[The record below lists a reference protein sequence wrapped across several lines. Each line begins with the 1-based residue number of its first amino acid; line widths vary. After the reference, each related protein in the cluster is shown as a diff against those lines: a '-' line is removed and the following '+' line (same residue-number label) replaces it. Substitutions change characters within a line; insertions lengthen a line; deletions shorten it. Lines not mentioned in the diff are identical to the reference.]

1 MCSEGVSESSRI
13 CLQSL
18 KSRLCGGNGQVAGL
32 ALYNKGNRAT
42 PLFNY
47 NHYLRRWE
55 MPDLVG
61 HDGKRVGSDN
71 KTDGMNRHIYRLV
84 AAVLAAMTIVSC
96 IDARKS
102 ETFRVLEDVDS
113 YIEARPDSALAV
125 LEGIDKS
132 KLTSK
137 ELEAKYALL
146 LSQALDKN
154 YIDLQSDSII
164 APAVNYYK
172 YHGTDDER
180 FRTLYYAGRVYQ
192 NAGDIEAA
200 MEKFVEAERYISS
213 QIDKSVVAR
222 LYKAKMVAYRDVF
235 DHQSALEQAKTAA
248 EYYLAA
254 KDSTRYL
261 NAVNDIAVSYSLLED
276 KESED
281 KYLAILSS
289 NMHLLTHMQIS
300 KYYGIQLNNSLQGPV
315 ENIQNTLKDYL
326 AATPDESMINWICVA
341 DAYIAL
347 SDYQSALKSLDSHI
361 LYGGQK
367 DLTYYWTAATLYEK
381 LGRYKEALSLYKE
394 YLYTSDHATLAA
406 VESDT
411 KFIEERHKKEIELL
425 DAEHSKERITL
436 ISIIAILC
444 AVIIIYL
451 IRKQLQ
457 IRTAEKKQLE
467 IEKKRYEQLYADA
480 IAEREALTKMI
491 EDSSVKDETK
501 AVIRERLEVLNK
513 VIISHITDTSSA
525 NKKAFQELEAL
536 ISDRDSFIEST
547 RLTIEGNNP
556 GFITALREA
565 GLTDEEINICCLY
578 VIGLKGKD
586 IKTYTNQS
594 RLYIQSAEI
603 RHKLGLTENDTNLS
617 IHLRNMCENEVC

>member
-1 MCSEGVSESSRI
+1 
-13 CLQSL
+13 
-18 KSRLCGGNGQVAGL
+18 
-32 ALYNKGNRAT
+32 
-42 PLFNY
+42 
-47 NHYLRRWE
+47 
-55 MPDLVG
+55 
-61 HDGKRVGSDN
+61 
-71 KTDGMNRHIYRLV
+71 MNRHIYRLV
-84 AAVLAAMTIVSC
+84 AAVLAAITIVSC
-96 IDARKS
+96 YDARKS
-102 ETFRVLEDVDS
+102 ETYRLLEDVDS

-132 KLTSK
+132 ELTSK

-164 APAVNYYK
+164 APAVRYYEN
-172 YHGTDDER
+172 HGTPDER
-180 FRTLYYAGRVYQ
+180 LKMYYYSGRIKQNSGDYEGAMERFVKGESYGDECTDKALLGRLYAVKQYVYQ
-192 NAGDIEAA
+192 ETINYPSAIPNAQLAA
-200 MEKFVEAERYISS
+200 DAFLEAE
-213 QIDKSVVAR
+213 
-222 LYKAKMVAYRDVF
+222 DV
-235 DHQSALEQAKTAA
+235 HN
-248 EYYLAA
+248 YLL
-254 KDSTRYL
+254 KI
-261 NAVNDIAVSYSLLED
+261 ND
-276 KESED
+276 
-281 KYLAILSS
+281 LAILYQ
-289 NMHLLTHMQIS
+289 LTHDEAKHAECINIIKENWDILTDKHKSHYYTILLNPYSNAENPDELIS
-300 KYYGIQLNNSLQGPV
+300 EYLSEVKDSSLIIWSGLSNVYLRLNQPESVLQVLEYSLKYNQDEKDAAYYFAQASAYEQLGESD
-315 ENIQNTLKDYL
+315 EAL
-326 AATPDESMINWICVA
+326 AAYKKYVEIT
-341 DAYIAL
+341 DANDLEI
-347 SDYQSALKSLDSHI
+347 LK
-361 LYGGQK
+361 
-367 DLTYYWTAATLYEK
+367 A
-381 LGRYKEALSLYKE
+381 
-394 YLYTSDHATLAA
+394 
-406 VESDT
+406 DT

-425 DAEHSKERITL
+425 DAEHSKERIMF

-480 IAEREALTKMI
+480 IAERDALTKMI

-501 AVIRERLEVLNK
+501 TVIRERLEVLNK

-556 GFITALREA
+556 EFIDALRES

>member
-1 MCSEGVSESSRI
+1 MRM
-13 CLQSL
+13 
-18 KSRLCGGNGQVAGL
+18 RLLLLIITA
-32 ALYNKGNRAT
+32 
-42 PLFNY
+42 
-47 NHYLRRWE
+47 
-55 MPDLVG
+55 
-61 HDGKRVGSDN
+61 
-71 KTDGMNRHIYRLV
+71 I
-84 AAVLAAMTIVSC
+84 TIVSC
-96 IDARKS
+96 NDARKS

-132 KLTSK
+132 ELTSK

-235 DHQSALEQAKTAA
+235 DHESALEQAKTAA

-276 KESED
+276 KESKD

-289 NMHLLTHMQIS
+289 NMHLLTPSQIS

-315 ENIQNTLKDYL
+315 ENIQNRLKDYL
-326 AATPDESMINWICVA
+326 VATPDESMINWICVA

-367 DLTYYWTAATLYEK
+367 DLSYYWTAATLYEK
-381 LGRYKEALSLYKE
+381 LGRYKEALSLYKD
-394 YLYTSDHATLAA
+394 YLYECDHTTLAA

-411 KFIEERHKKEIELL
+411 KFIEERHKKEMELL

-444 AVIIIYL
+444 AVIVIYL

-480 IAEREALTKMI
+480 IAERDELTKMI

-556 GFITALREA
+556 GFITALREV

>member
-1 MCSEGVSESSRI
+1 
-13 CLQSL
+13 
-18 KSRLCGGNGQVAGL
+18 
-32 ALYNKGNRAT
+32 
-42 PLFNY
+42 
-47 NHYLRRWE
+47 
-55 MPDLVG
+55 
-61 HDGKRVGSDN
+61 
-71 KTDGMNRHIYRLV
+71 MNRHIYRLV
-84 AAVLAAMTIVSC
+84 AAVLAAITIVSC
-96 IDARKS
+96 NGARKS

-113 YIEARPDSALAV
+113 YIEARPDSALAT
-125 LEGIDKS
+125 LQGIDKS
-132 KLTSK
+132 ELTSK

-289 NMHLLTHMQIS
+289 NMHLLTPMQIS

-326 AATPDESMINWICVA
+326 AATPDDSMINWICVA

-381 LGRYKEALSLYKE
+381 LDRYKEALSLYKE
-394 YLYTSDHATLAA
+394 YIYTSDHATLAA

-425 DAEHSKERITL
+425 DAEHSKERIMF

-444 AVIIIYL
+444 AVIVIYL

-467 IEKKRYEQLYADA
+467 IEKQRYEQLYADA
-480 IAEREALTKMI
+480 IAERDALTKMI

-501 AVIRERLEVLNK
+501 TVIRERLEVLNK

>member
-1 MCSEGVSESSRI
+1 MGDA
-13 CLQSL
+13 QSV
-18 KSRLCGGNGQVAGL
+18 R
-32 ALYNKGNRAT
+32 
-42 PLFNY
+42 
-47 NHYLRRWE
+47 H
-55 MPDLVG
+55 
-61 HDGKRVGSDN
+61 DN
-71 KTDGMNRHIYRLV
+71 KADGMNRHIYRFI

-96 IDARKS
+96 NDARKS
-102 ETFRVLEDVDS
+102 ETYRLLEDVES

-125 LEGIDKS
+125 LEDIGKDE
-132 KLTSK
+132 LASK

-164 APAVNYYK
+164 APAVRYYEN
-172 YHGTDDER
+172 HGTPDER
-180 FRTLYYAGRVYQ
+180 LKAFYYAGRVYQ
-192 NAGDIEAA
+192 NAGDIETA
-200 MEKFVEAERYISS
+200 MEKFVEAERYISD
-213 QIDKSVVAR
+213 QVDIRVVAR

-235 DHQSALEQAKTAA
+235 DYRSALEQAQTAA
-248 EYYLAA
+248 EYYLATN
-254 KDSTRYL
+254 DSLRYL
-261 NAVNDIAVSYSLLED
+261 NAVNDIAVMCSLLDDE
-276 KESED
+276 ESE
-281 KYLAILSS
+281 KQYIEILSS
-289 NMHLLTHMQIS
+289 NMHLLNTSQVS
-300 KYYGIQLNNSLQGPV
+300 KFYGIQLNRSLQGPV
-315 ENIQNTLKDYL
+315 DNIQTTLKDYL
-326 AATPDESMINWICVA
+326 AATPDDSMVNWICVT
-341 DAYIAL
+341 DAYMAL

-394 YLYTSDHATLAA
+394 YLYASDHATLAA

-411 KFIEERHKKEIELL
+411 KFIEERLRKEIELL
-425 DAEHSKERITL
+425 DAEHSKERIMF
-436 ISIIAILC
+436 ISIIVILC
-444 AVIIIYL
+444 AVIVIYL
-451 IRKQLQ
+451 IRKQLK

-480 IAEREALTKMI
+480 ITERDALTKMI
-491 EDSSVKDETK
+491 EDSSVKDEAK

-536 ISDRDSFIEST
+536 VADKESFIEST

-556 GFITALREA
+556 EFIAALKKQ
-565 GLTDEEINICCLY
+565 GLTDKEINICCLY

-586 IKTYTNQS
+586 IKTYTSQP

-603 RHKLGLTENDTNLS
+603 RHKLGLTENDTNLA
-617 IHLRNMCENEVC
+617 IHLRNMLEKDVC

>member
-1 MCSEGVSESSRI
+1 MRM
-13 CLQSL
+13 
-18 KSRLCGGNGQVAGL
+18 RLLLLIITA
-32 ALYNKGNRAT
+32 
-42 PLFNY
+42 
-47 NHYLRRWE
+47 
-55 MPDLVG
+55 
-61 HDGKRVGSDN
+61 
-71 KTDGMNRHIYRLV
+71 I
-84 AAVLAAMTIVSC
+84 TIVSC
-96 IDARKS
+96 NDARKS

-132 KLTSK
+132 ELTSK

-213 QIDKSVVAR
+213 QIDKSVVGR

-261 NAVNDIAVSYSLLED
+261 NAVNDIAVSYSILED
-276 KESED
+276 KESEE

-289 NMHLLTHMQIS
+289 NMHLLTPMQIS

-394 YLYTSDHATLAA
+394 YSYTSDHATLAA

-444 AVIIIYL
+444 AFIVIYL
-451 IRKQLQ
+451 IRKQLR

-467 IEKKRYEQLYADA
+467 IEKQRYEQLYADA
-480 IAEREALTKMI
+480 VAERDALTKMV
-491 EDSSVKDETK
+491 EDANVKDETK
-501 AVIRERLEVLNK
+501 AVIKARLEILNK
-513 VIISHITDTSSA
+513 VIISHITDTSKDNRRA
-525 NKKAFQELEAL
+525 YEELEAL
-536 ISDRDSFIEST
+536 IADKESFIEST

-556 GFITALREA
+556 EFINVLRSQ
-565 GLTDEEINICCLY
+565 GLTDDEINICCLY
-578 VIGLKGKD
+578 VMGLKGKD
-586 IKTYTNQS
+586 IKTYTSQPGH
-594 RLYIQSAEI
+594 YKQSAEI
-603 RHKLGLTENDTNLS
+603 RHKLGLSENDTNLS
-617 IHLRNMCENEVC
+617 IYLRELLEK

>member
-1 MCSEGVSESSRI
+1 M
-13 CLQSL
+13 
-18 KSRLCGGNGQVAGL
+18 
-32 ALYNKGNRAT
+32 
-42 PLFNY
+42 
-47 NHYLRRWE
+47 
-55 MPDLVG
+55 
-61 HDGKRVGSDN
+61 
-71 KTDGMNRHIYRLV
+71 YRL
-84 AAVLAAMTIVSC
+84 LT
-96 IDARKS
+96 
-102 ETFRVLEDVDS
+102 DVDS
-113 YIEARPDSALAV
+113 YIESRPDSALAV
-125 LEGIDKS
+125 LEGIDKAE
-132 KLTSK
+132 LTTK

-146 LSQALDKN
+146 MSMALDKN
-154 YIDLQSDSII
+154 YIDLQSDSVI

-254 KDSTRYL
+254 KDSIRYL

-289 NMHLLTHMQIS
+289 NMHLLTPMQIS

-394 YLYTSDHATLAA
+394 YLYTSDHATRAA
-406 VESDT
+406 VKSDT

-451 IRKQLQ
+451 IRKQLR

-467 IEKKRYEQLYADA
+467 IEKQRYEQLYADA
-480 IAEREALTKMI
+480 VAERDALTKMV
-491 EDSSVKDETK
+491 EDANVKDETK
-501 AVIRERLEVLNK
+501 AVIRERLEILNK
-513 VIISHITDTSSA
+513 VIISHITDTSKD
-525 NKKAFQELEAL
+525 NKRAYEELEAL
-536 ISDRDSFIEST
+536 IADKESFIEST
-547 RLTIEGNNP
+547 RMTIEGNNP
-556 GFITALREA
+556 EFINVLRSQ
-565 GLTDEEINICCLY
+565 GLTDDEINICCLY
-578 VIGLKGKD
+578 VMGLKGKD
-586 IKTYTNQS
+586 IKTYTSQPNH
-594 RLYIQSAEI
+594 YKQSAGI
-603 RHKLGLTENDTNLS
+603 RHKLGLSENDTNLS
-617 IHLRNMCENEVC
+617 IYLRELLEK

>member
-1 MCSEGVSESSRI
+1 
-13 CLQSL
+13 
-18 KSRLCGGNGQVAGL
+18 
-32 ALYNKGNRAT
+32 
-42 PLFNY
+42 
-47 NHYLRRWE
+47 
-55 MPDLVG
+55 
-61 HDGKRVGSDN
+61 
-71 KTDGMNRHIYRLV
+71 MNRHIYRFI
-84 AAVLAAMTIVSC
+84 AAVLAAMTLISC
-96 IDARKS
+96 NGARKS

-132 KLTSK
+132 ELTSK

-164 APAVNYYK
+164 APAVRYYEN
-172 YHGTDDER
+172 HGTPDER
-180 FRTLYYAGRVYQ
+180 LKMYYYSGRIKQNSGDYEGAMERFVKGESYGDECTDKALLGRLYAVKQYVYQ
-192 NAGDIEAA
+192 ETINYPSAIPNAQLAA
-200 MEKFVEAERYISS
+200 DAFLEAE
-213 QIDKSVVAR
+213 
-222 LYKAKMVAYRDVF
+222 DV
-235 DHQSALEQAKTAA
+235 HN
-248 EYYLAA
+248 YLL
-254 KDSTRYL
+254 KI
-261 NAVNDIAVSYSLLED
+261 ND
-276 KESED
+276 
-281 KYLAILSS
+281 LAILYQ
-289 NMHLLTHMQIS
+289 LTHDEAKHAECMNIIKENWDILTDKHKSHYYTIMLNPYSNAENPDELIS
-300 KYYGIQLNNSLQGPV
+300 EYLSEVKDSSLIIWSGLSNVYLRLNQPESVLQVLEYSLKYNQDEKDAAYYFGQASAYEQLGESD
-315 ENIQNTLKDYL
+315 EAL
-326 AATPDESMINWICVA
+326 AAYKKYVEIT
-341 DAYIAL
+341 DANDLEI
-347 SDYQSALKSLDSHI
+347 LK
-361 LYGGQK
+361 
-367 DLTYYWTAATLYEK
+367 A
-381 LGRYKEALSLYKE
+381 
-394 YLYTSDHATLAA
+394 
-406 VESDT
+406 DT

-425 DAEHSKERITL
+425 DAEHSKERIMF
-436 ISIIAILC
+436 ICIIAILC

-451 IRKQLQ
+451 IRKQLL

-480 IAEREALTKMI
+480 IAERDALTKMI

-556 GFITALREA
+556 EFIDALRES

>member
-1 MCSEGVSESSRI
+1 
-13 CLQSL
+13 
-18 KSRLCGGNGQVAGL
+18 
-32 ALYNKGNRAT
+32 
-42 PLFNY
+42 
-47 NHYLRRWE
+47 
-55 MPDLVG
+55 
-61 HDGKRVGSDN
+61 
-71 KTDGMNRHIYRLV
+71 MNRHIYRLV
-84 AAVLAAMTIVSC
+84 AAVLAAITIVSC
-96 IDARKS
+96 NGARKS

-132 KLTSK
+132 ELTSK

-164 APAVNYYK
+164 APAVRYYEN
-172 YHGTDDER
+172 HGTPDER
-180 FRTLYYAGRVYQ
+180 LKMYYYSGRIKQNSGDYEGAMERFVKGESYGDECTDKALLGRLYAVKQYVYQ
-192 NAGDIEAA
+192 ETINYPSAIPNAQLAA
-200 MEKFVEAERYISS
+200 DAFLEAE
-213 QIDKSVVAR
+213 
-222 LYKAKMVAYRDVF
+222 DV
-235 DHQSALEQAKTAA
+235 HN
-248 EYYLAA
+248 YLL
-254 KDSTRYL
+254 KI
-261 NAVNDIAVSYSLLED
+261 ND
-276 KESED
+276 
-281 KYLAILSS
+281 LAILYQ
-289 NMHLLTHMQIS
+289 LTHDEAKHAECMNIIKENWDILTDKHKSHYYTILLNPYSNAENPDELIS
-300 KYYGIQLNNSLQGPV
+300 EYLSEVKDSSLIIWSGLSNVYLRLNQPESVLQVLEYSLKYNQDEKDAAYYFAQASAYEQLGESD
-315 ENIQNTLKDYL
+315 EAL
-326 AATPDESMINWICVA
+326 AAYKKYVEIT
-341 DAYIAL
+341 DANDLEI
-347 SDYQSALKSLDSHI
+347 LK
-361 LYGGQK
+361 
-367 DLTYYWTAATLYEK
+367 A
-381 LGRYKEALSLYKE
+381 
-394 YLYTSDHATLAA
+394 
-406 VESDT
+406 DT

-425 DAEHSKERITL
+425 DAEHSKERIMF

-480 IAEREALTKMI
+480 IAERDALTKMI

-501 AVIRERLEVLNK
+501 TVIRERLEVLNK

>member
-1 MCSEGVSESSRI
+1 
-13 CLQSL
+13 
-18 KSRLCGGNGQVAGL
+18 
-32 ALYNKGNRAT
+32 
-42 PLFNY
+42 
-47 NHYLRRWE
+47 
-55 MPDLVG
+55 
-61 HDGKRVGSDN
+61 
-71 KTDGMNRHIYRLV
+71 MNRHIYRLV
-84 AAVLAAMTIVSC
+84 AAVLAAITIVSC
-96 IDARKS
+96 DDARKS
-102 ETFRVLEDVDS
+102 ETFRLLEDVDS

-132 KLTSK
+132 ELTSK

-164 APAVNYYK
+164 APAVRYYEN
-172 YHGTDDER
+172 HGTPDER
-180 FRTLYYAGRVYQ
+180 LKMYYYSGRIKQNSGDYEGAMEMFVKGESYGDECTDKALLGRLYAAKQYVYQ
-192 NAGDIEAA
+192 ETINYPSAIPNAQLAA
-200 MEKFVEAERYISS
+200 DAFLEAEDVHNYLL
-213 QIDKSVVAR
+213 QI
-222 LYKAKMVAYRDVF
+222 
-235 DHQSALEQAKTAA
+235 
-248 EYYLAA
+248 
-254 KDSTRYL
+254 
-261 NAVNDIAVSYSLLED
+261 ND
-276 KESED
+276 
-281 KYLAILSS
+281 LAILYQ
-289 NMHLLTHMQIS
+289 LTHDDAKHAECMNIIKENWDILTDKHKSHYYTILLNPYSNAENPDELIS
-300 KYYGIQLNNSLQGPV
+300 EYLSEVKDSSLIIWSGLSNVYLRLNQPESVLQVLEYSLKYNQDEKDAAYYFAQASAYEQLGESD
-315 ENIQNTLKDYL
+315 EAL
-326 AATPDESMINWICVA
+326 AAYKKYVEIT
-341 DAYIAL
+341 DANDLEI
-347 SDYQSALKSLDSHI
+347 LK
-361 LYGGQK
+361 
-367 DLTYYWTAATLYEK
+367 A
-381 LGRYKEALSLYKE
+381 
-394 YLYTSDHATLAA
+394 
-406 VESDT
+406 DT

-425 DAEHSKERITL
+425 DAEHSKERIMF
-436 ISIIAILC
+436 ISIIAILS
-444 AVIIIYL
+444 AVIVIYL
-451 IRKQLQ
+451 IRQQLK

-480 IAEREALTKMI
+480 IAERDALTKMI

-556 GFITALREA
+556 EFIDALKKQ

>member
-1 MCSEGVSESSRI
+1 MA
-13 CLQSL
+13 
-18 KSRLCGGNGQVAGL
+18 LC
-32 ALYNKGNRAT
+32 NKGNRAT

-84 AAVLAAMTIVSC
+84 AAVLAAITIVSC
-96 IDARKS
+96 NDARKS
-102 ETFRVLEDVDS
+102 ETFRLLEDVDS

-132 KLTSK
+132 ELTSK

-289 NMHLLTHMQIS
+289 NMHLLTPMQIS

-367 DLTYYWTAATLYEK
+367 DLTYYWTAAMLYEK

-480 IAEREALTKMI
+480 IAERDALTKMI

-556 GFITALREA
+556 GFITVLREA

-617 IHLRNMCENEVC
+617 IHLRNMCENDVC

>member
-1 MCSEGVSESSRI
+1 MA
-13 CLQSL
+13 
-18 KSRLCGGNGQVAGL
+18 LC
-32 ALYNKGNRAT
+32 NKGNRAT

-84 AAVLAAMTIVSC
+84 AAILAAMTIVSC
-96 IDARKS
+96 KDARKS

-132 KLTSK
+132 ELTSK

-289 NMHLLTHMQIS
+289 NMHLLTPMQIS

-411 KFIEERHKKEIELL
+411 KFIEERHKKEIKLL
-425 DAEHSKERITL
+425 DAEHSKERIMF

-480 IAEREALTKMI
+480 IAERDALTKMI

-556 GFITALREA
+556 KFIDTLKKQ

-603 RHKLGLTENDTNLS
+603 RNKLGLTENDTNLS

>member
-1 MCSEGVSESSRI
+1 
-13 CLQSL
+13 
-18 KSRLCGGNGQVAGL
+18 
-32 ALYNKGNRAT
+32 
-42 PLFNY
+42 
-47 NHYLRRWE
+47 

-84 AAVLAAMTIVSC
+84 DAVLVAITIVSC
-96 IDARKS
+96 NDARRS
-102 ETFRVLEDVDS
+102 ETYRLLEDVDS

-125 LEGIDKS
+125 LEDIDKS
-132 KLTSK
+132 DLTSK

-164 APAVNYYK
+164 APAVRYYEN
-172 YHGTDDER
+172 HGTPDER
-180 FRTLYYAGRVYQ
+180 LKMYYYSGRIKQNSGDYEGAMERFVKGESYGDECTDKALLGRLYRAKMTIHREIFNYPQAILDAKDAANCYLE
-192 NAGDIEAA
+192 AGD
-200 MEKFVEAERYISS
+200 
-213 QIDKSVVAR
+213 
-222 LYKAKMVAYRDVF
+222 
-235 DHQSALEQAKTAA
+235 T
-248 EYYLAA
+248 
-254 KDSTRYL
+254 TRYL
-261 NAVNDIAVSYSLLED
+261 STILN
-276 KESED
+276 
-281 KYLAILSS
+281 LAILYNDSEKPEEYFAECMGILKE
-289 NMHLLTHMQIS
+289 NWDILTNSQKS
-300 KYYGIQLNNSLQGPV
+300 KYYAISIMNVNLTKDEMQTILEEYMTDIKDSVLIHWTSVAFAHTQLDRP
-315 ENIQNTLKDYL
+315 
-326 AATPDESMINWICVA
+326 ESG
-341 DAYIAL
+341 L
-347 SDYQSALKSLDSHI
+347 
-361 LYGGQK
+361 
-367 DLTYYWTAATLYEK
+367 
-381 LGRYKEALSLYKE
+381 EALENYITYNSGEIDASYYFL
-394 YLYTSDHATLAA
+394 LAQA
-406 VESDT
+406 QEKVGNLVESLEAYKNYMRITDDFDLKIFDADT
-411 KFIEERHKKEIELL
+411 KFIEERHKKEIELI
-425 DAEHSKERITL
+425 DAEHSKERIMF

-444 AVIIIYL
+444 AVIVIYL
-451 IRKQLQ
+451 IRQQLK

-480 IAEREALTKMI
+480 IAERDALTRMI

-536 ISDRDSFIEST
+536 VADRDSFIEST

-556 GFITALREA
+556 EFIAALKKQ
-565 GLTDEEINICCLY
+565 GLTDEEIDICCLY

-617 IHLRNMCENEVC
+617 IYLRNMCENEVC

>member
-1 MCSEGVSESSRI
+1 MRI
-13 CLQSL
+13 KNILL
-18 KSRLCGGNGQVAGL
+18 IITA
-32 ALYNKGNRAT
+32 
-42 PLFNY
+42 
-47 NHYLRRWE
+47 
-55 MPDLVG
+55 
-61 HDGKRVGSDN
+61 
-71 KTDGMNRHIYRLV
+71 I
-84 AAVLAAMTIVSC
+84 TIVSC
-96 IDARKS
+96 NGARKS
-102 ETFRVLEDVDS
+102 ETFRLLEDVDS

-132 KLTSK
+132 ELTSK

-164 APAVNYYK
+164 APAVNHYK

-192 NAGDIEAA
+192 NAGNTEAA
-200 MEKFVEAERYISS
+200 MEKFVEAEHHISS
-213 QIDKSVVAR
+213 QIDKTILAR
-222 LYKAKMVAYRDVF
+222 LFKAKAVAYQDIF
-235 DHQSALEQAKTAA
+235 DYRSAITQAHKAA
-248 EYYLAA
+248 EYYLSAQ
-254 KDSTRYL
+254 DSVRYL
-261 NAVNDIAVSYSLLED
+261 STLNSIVILYGQLDDKVSER
-276 KESED
+276 
-281 KYLAILSS
+281 KYLDLLSS
-289 NMHLLTHMQIS
+289 NRHLMNDS
-300 KYYGIQLNNSLQGPV
+300 QLNTYYAVLLNSSLRDSQEIVSG
-315 ENIQNTLKDYL
+315 ILSDYL
-326 AATPDESMINWICVA
+326 STVTDASIIKWLAIA
-341 DAYIAL
+341 DAYIVLDNYPAAVNAL
-347 SDYQSALKSLDSHI
+347 DNYI
-361 LYGGQK
+361 LYGGIK
-367 DLTYYWTAATLYEK
+367 DPAYNWISATLYEK
-381 LGRYKEALSLYKE
+381 LGEYDKALNFYKSYLQQTDEADLLIF
-394 YLYTSDHATLAA
+394 
-406 VESDT
+406 ESDT
-411 KFIEERHKKEIELL
+411 KFIEERHKKEIELI

-480 IAEREALTKMI
+480 IAERDALTKMI

-556 GFITALREA
+556 GFITALREV

>member
-1 MCSEGVSESSRI
+1 
-13 CLQSL
+13 
-18 KSRLCGGNGQVAGL
+18 
-32 ALYNKGNRAT
+32 
-42 PLFNY
+42 
-47 NHYLRRWE
+47 
-55 MPDLVG
+55 
-61 HDGKRVGSDN
+61 
-71 KTDGMNRHIYRLV
+71 MNRHIYRLV
-84 AAVLAAMTIVSC
+84 AAVLAAITIVSC
-96 IDARKS
+96 NGARKS
-102 ETFRVLEDVDS
+102 ETFRLLEDVDS

-132 KLTSK
+132 ELTSK

-164 APAVNYYK
+164 APAVRYYEN
-172 YHGTDDER
+172 HGTPDER
-180 FRTLYYAGRVYQ
+180 LKMYYYSGRIKQNSGDSEGAMEMFVKGESYGDECTDKALLGRLYAAKQYVYQ
-192 NAGDIEAA
+192 ETINYPSAIPNAQLAA
-200 MEKFVEAERYISS
+200 DAFLEAE
-213 QIDKSVVAR
+213 
-222 LYKAKMVAYRDVF
+222 DV
-235 DHQSALEQAKTAA
+235 HN
-248 EYYLAA
+248 YLL
-254 KDSTRYL
+254 KI
-261 NAVNDIAVSYSLLED
+261 ND
-276 KESED
+276 
-281 KYLAILSS
+281 LAILYQ
-289 NMHLLTHMQIS
+289 LTHDEAKHAECMNIIKENWDILTDKHKSHYYTILLNPYSNAENPDELIS
-300 KYYGIQLNNSLQGPV
+300 EYLSEVKDSSLIIWSGLSNVYLRLNQPESVLQVLEYSLKYNQDEKDAAYYFAQASAYEQLGESN
-315 ENIQNTLKDYL
+315 EAL
-326 AATPDESMINWICVA
+326 AAYKKYVEIT
-341 DAYIAL
+341 DANDLEI
-347 SDYQSALKSLDSHI
+347 LK
-361 LYGGQK
+361 
-367 DLTYYWTAATLYEK
+367 A
-381 LGRYKEALSLYKE
+381 
-394 YLYTSDHATLAA
+394 
-406 VESDT
+406 DT

-425 DAEHSKERITL
+425 DAEHSKERIMF
-436 ISIIAILC
+436 ISIIAILS

-467 IEKKRYEQLYADA
+467 LEKKLYEQLYADA
-480 IAEREALTKMI
+480 IAERDALTKMI

-556 GFITALREA
+556 GFITDLREA